1 MSLPPFVRCRHEPL
15 GRRHCSSR
23 SERSIARKT
32 YVKLNDGRALER
44 GRAAVSLAPCVSHS
58 IGFGMVGDDR
68 GRDGLTLVRHAGS
81 NLTFALAQ
89 PRLGLLAAFFSFPM
103 PGVAGFVGK
112 QSLRNVEHGHLLA
125 GTTSNV
131 PCSFHCRLY
140 GVAAN
145 NRHAWTLAALELRA
159 LALVSRD
166 GASARLTWS
175 GWRSGR
181 RVRTGRRRRPRC
193 RS

>member
-1 MSLPPFVRCRHEPL
+1 IAGEPPSHLR
-15 GRRHCSSR
+15 
-23 SERSIARKT
+23 
-32 YVKLNDGRALER
+32 
-44 GRAAVSLAPCVSHS
+44 LAPCASHS

-68 GRDGLTLVRHAGS
+68 GGLTLVRHACS
-81 NLTFALAQ
+81 DLAFALAQ
-89 PRLGLLAAFFSFPM
+89 PRLGFLTEFFSFPM
-103 PGVAGFVGK
+103 PGVAGFVEK
-112 QSLRNVEHGHLLA
+112 QSLRNGEHGHLLA

-140 GVAAN
+140 AVAAN

-193 RS
+193 RSRTRSAG